1 MIVAGGGTGGH
12 LFPGLAVAEAM
23 IAQGDV
29 GVTDARVTDANVL
42 FVGSAY
48 GIEATAVPR
57 TPFAFQPLAIRGVR
71 GRGVRGVL
79 EFVWQLPLALLQS
92 WRVIGRFQ
100 PALVLGLGGYSSVPM
115 ILAAWLRRV
124 PSVLMEQNAHPGM
137 ANRTLA
143 YLARRVCTS
152 FADSARFFPA
162 GKAVQTGNPVRQLS
176 IAKNHASDHFTIFV
190 FGGSQGARAI
200 NRAVVDAA
208 TVLRARLPRMQLI
221 HQTGPADLEWVQRCY
236 AEGGVDAEVRPFVH
250 DMGDAYGRADLV
262 ICRAGASTLAE
273 LTALGKPSI
282 LIPYPYA
289 ADDHQRANAEILVRG
304 GAAEMI
310 LDAQVTGAVL
320 AERVLALAADRARL
334 RAMGA
339 AASALAVP
347 DAAQRVVAVCRQV
360 VEEEGVR

>member
-29 GVTDARVTDANVL
+29 SVTDARVTDANVL

-48 GIEATAVPR
+48 GIEASAVPR
-57 TPFAFQPLAIRGVR
+57 TRFAFQPLAIRGVR

-79 EFVWQLPLALLQS
+79 EFVWQLPPALLES

-100 PALVLGLGGYSSVPM
+100 PALVLGLGGYSSVP
-115 ILAAWLRRV
+115 IVLAAWLRRV

-137 ANRTLA
+137 ANRALA
-143 YLARRVCTS
+143 YLARRVCTT

-162 GKAVQTGNPVRQLS
+162 GKTVQTGNPVRQLS
-176 IAKNHASDHFTIFV
+176 IAKKDASNHFTIFV

-200 NRAVVDAA
+200 NWAVVDAA

-221 HQTGPADLEWVQRCY
+221 HQTGPADLEWVQRRY
-236 AEGGVDAEVRPFVH
+236 AEGGVDAEVHPFVH

-289 ADDHQRANAEILVRG
+289 ADDHQRANAEILVRH

-310 LDAQVTGAVL
+310 LDAQLTGAVL